1 MLNLLRPQACPDLPS
16 ACAPV
21 LEGLCRAAEALS
33 FRIARGPLAGSL
45 GGVVG
50 RNADGDGQIPLDLAA
65 DDLFRDEMA
74 RARVRWYASEEQEEV
89 IGLDPRGGLAVAVDP
104 LDGSGN
110 VETNLSVGSIFSVY
124 PAEVAGEASV
134 LRDPREQLMAGYF
147 IYGPRTALMVTWGRG
162 TREYLLDPERRAWVL
177 VRERVEIPAAAR
189 EFAINASNYRHW
201 TEPVRA
207 YVDDCLAGAEGP
219 RAVDYNMRWNASL
232 VAEAHRI
239 LARGGIYLYPE
250 DRRPAYRNGRLR
262 MVYECAPIAWVVEQ
276 AGGRATDGR
285 DDILG
290 RRAPAL
296 HARVPFVFGSR
307 EEVARLAAYHDA
319 LQVEGSALFG
329 QRGLFRA

>member
-1 MLNLLRPQACPDLPS
+1 VLNISRPQACPDLPS

-33 FRIARGPLAGSL
+33 FRIARGSLAGLL

-50 RNADGDGQIPLDLAA
+50 RNADGDGQIPLDVAA
-65 DDLFRDEMA
+65 DDLFRGEMA
-74 RARVRWYASEEQEEV
+74 RCGVRWYGSEEQEEV
-89 IGLDPRGGLAVAVDP
+89 VGLDPRGPLAVAVDP

-124 PAEVAGEASV
+124 PAEATGEASV
-134 LRDPREQLMAGYF
+134 LRDPREQIMAGYF
-147 IYGPRTALMVTWGRG
+147 IYGPRTSLLVTWGQG
-162 TREYLLDPERRAWVL
+162 TREYLLDPECRAWVL
-177 VRERVEIPAAAR
+177 VRERVEIPEAAR

-219 RAVDYNMRWNASL
+219 RAADYNMRWNASL

-250 DRRPAYRNGRLR
+250 DHRPAYRNGRLR
-262 MVYECAPIAWVVEQ
+262 IVYECAPIAWVVEQ

-285 DDILG
+285 EDILD
-290 RRAPAL
+290 RRAEGL

-307 EEVARLAAYHDA
+307 EEVTRLAGYHDGP
-319 LQVEGSALFG
+319 QVEVSALFG
-329 QRGLFRA
+329 RRGLFRA